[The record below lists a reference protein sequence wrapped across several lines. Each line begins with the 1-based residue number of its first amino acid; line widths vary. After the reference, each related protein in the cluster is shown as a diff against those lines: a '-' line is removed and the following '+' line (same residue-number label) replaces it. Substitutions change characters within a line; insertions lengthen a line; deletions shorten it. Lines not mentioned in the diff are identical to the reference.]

1 MGLRGV
7 VWRVANGVEGVGAAQ
22 ADGRVTGILA
32 YVSCVV
38 PAALALEAVGGGG
51 GDVDLVVAVVDVDE
65 LDLGDV
71 EEFFEAGLVF
81 LE

>member
-1 MGLRGV
+1 MGLRVV

-22 ADGRVTGILA
+22 ADGGVAGVLA
-32 YVSCVV
+32 YVCGVV
-38 PAALALEAVGGGG
+38 PAALALEAIGGGG

-65 LDLGDV
+65 FDLGDV